1 MRGSGGAVGADVADA
16 GPESDGTVASTWRSA
31 AHVEGV
37 IVERTSAEIVAA
49 KPSCSAI
56 SLKGR
61 RAREVTSLVGA
72 WLGRRCPTVALRYTC
87 SARIGGARA
96 QHGGD
101 FAARRDLREGSHMN
115 GYRSIRALAAATL
128 AAGVLSVSLVASADV
143 APPEKAQGGRAK
155 AEEMKEKAQEKREE
169 AKEKREEAK
178 EKREEA
184 KEKRE
189 EAREERQEDRQENR
203 KDRRAELK
211 DEWKAKRDE
220 WQGKRKERRE
230 ERRAEIEK
238 KWGEVAKSTPARVEL
253 RIHAM
258 RVARIERVA
267 FVAEA
272 NGNAKLAEQAKAL
285 LEKENTRHQKRMEAL
300 SKEKAQ

>member
-1 MRGSGGAVGADVADA
+1 
-16 GPESDGTVASTWRSA
+16 
-31 AHVEGV
+31 
-37 IVERTSAEIVAA
+37 
-49 KPSCSAI
+49 
-56 SLKGR
+56 
-61 RAREVTSLVGA
+61 
-72 WLGRRCPTVALRYTC
+72 
-87 SARIGGARA
+87 
-96 QHGGD
+96 
-101 FAARRDLREGSHMN
+101 MN

-128 AAGVLSVSLVASADV
+128 AAGVLSVSLVASADLP
-143 APPEKAQGGRAK
+143 APEKAQGGRAK
-155 AEEMKEKAQEKREE
+155 AEELKEKAQEKREAAQDKREE

-184 KEKRE
+184 GEKRE
-189 EAREERQEDRQENR
+189 EAQEKREEAR

-267 FVAEA
+267 FVADA
-272 NGNAKLAEQAKAL
+272 NGNTKLAEQAKAL
-285 LEKENTRHQKRMEAL
+285 LEKENARHQKRMEAM

>member
-1 MRGSGGAVGADVADA
+1 
-16 GPESDGTVASTWRSA
+16 
-31 AHVEGV
+31 
-37 IVERTSAEIVAA
+37 
-49 KPSCSAI
+49 
-56 SLKGR
+56 
-61 RAREVTSLVGA
+61 
-72 WLGRRCPTVALRYTC
+72 
-87 SARIGGARA
+87 
-96 QHGGD
+96 
-101 FAARRDLREGSHMN
+101 MN
-115 GYRSIRALAAATL
+115 GHRSIRALAAVAF
-128 AAGVLSVSLVASADV
+128 AAGVLSVSLVASADLP
-143 APPEKAQGGRAK
+143 APEKAQGGRAK

-169 AKEKREEAK
+169 AKEKREEAQEK
-178 EKREEA
+178 RAEKREEA
-184 KEKRE
+184 QEKRE
-189 EAREERQEDRQENR
+189 EAQEKRQEAR

-238 KWGEVAKSTPARVEL
+238 KWGEAAKGAPMRAEL

-272 NGNAKLAEQAKAL
+272 NGNTKLAEQAKAL
-285 LEKENTRHQKRMEAL
+285 LEKENARHQKRMEAL